1 MKIWYLITTK
11 TKKAFITY
19 CPGLGNM
26 PWSFRDL
33 TVIKIQD
40 LISQDYVPQGNRERA
55 NGSRKNETR
64 RLRTLGRIL
73 IWVMTVVAD
82 FWQHLLLPNWTH
94 TQIQIYTL
102 TLSVCVCVCVC
113 SILSASSFKFVVGH
127 RNSRDKSNNNK
138 RHITIK
144 ITKDT

>member
-40 LISQDYVPQGNRERA
+40 LISQDYVPQGNGERA

-64 RLRTLGRIL
+64 RLRTLGRVL
-73 IWVMTVVAD
+73 IWVMTVD
-82 FWQHLLLPNWTH
+82 GRLLATFVIAKLNTYTNTNIYIDTH
-94 TQIQIYTL
+94 I
-102 TLSVCVCVCVC
+102 VCACVCVLFFQPPLGLC
-113 SILSASSFKFVVGH
+113 F
-127 RNSRDKSNNNK
+127 
-138 RHITIK
+138 
-144 ITKDT
+144 